1 MNQSHHTIKT
11 QKEGEEKMSKKKV
24 LTVMLL
30 IFAASFLFV
39 GLSTNALAQDVPP
52 FFIDENGD
60 GFNDNAPDHDGDGI
74 PNRIDPEFRRMFKM
88 NNSPI
93 WSELTEEQ
101 QQELQT
107 LIESMQSE
115 DATREDIH
123 DAVAATLEGWGI
135 EVPENM
141 GQGSGLNY
149 EQRIQIREM
158 TQTMRSQGASREDI
172 RSAIAD
178 QLGEWGIEAP
188 VGGPMAGPRSGERG
202 RRQGRR
208 P

>member
-1 MNQSHHTIKT
+1 MRKRTFFRKALMIAVIS
-11 QKEGEEKMSKKKV
+11 
-24 LTVMLL
+24 LT
-30 IFAASFLFV
+30 AV
-39 GLSTNALAQDVPP
+39 GLSGHALAQNAHHY
-52 FFIDENGD
+52 FIDEDGD

-74 PNRIDPEFRRMFKM
+74 PNGIDPDFRRMFKM

-93 WSELTEEQ
+93 WGELTDEQ

-107 LIESMQSE
+107 LIASMQSE

-123 DAVAATLEGWGI
+123 DAVVATLAEWGI
-135 EVPENM
+135 AAPENM
-141 GQGSGLNY
+141 GQGSGLNN
-149 EQRIQIREM
+149 EQRIQIREL

-178 QLGEWGIEAP
+178 QLGAWGIEAP
-188 VGGPMAGPRSGERG
+188 VGGRMAGPGSA

-208 P
+208 QRP